1 MLGSSWPARRRRV
14 FFGRRKM
21 ILNTAR
27 MTVRPDKRAEFF
39 QTVGGLLEPIKSA
52 PGCRGFRF
60 YVDST
65 NENSSLLIGEWETEA
80 DLENH
85 LRSNDFAVLRGAI
98 TVLCTRRVEFRALV
112 YSGSKR
118 TALSKTGM
126 TAISTK
132 RV

>member
-1 MLGSSWPARRRRV
+1 
-14 FFGRRKM
+14 M

-39 QTVGGLLEPIKSA
+39 QTIGGLLEPIKA
-52 PGCRGFRF
+52 ATGCRAFRF
-60 YVDST
+60 YVDAT
-65 NENSSLLIGEWETEA
+65 DENSSLLIGEWETEA

-98 TVLCTRRVEFRALV
+98 TVLCTKRVEFRALI
-112 YSGSKR
+112 YSGSRR
-118 TALSKTGM
+118 TALSRTGM
-126 TAISTK
+126 TAVSTR